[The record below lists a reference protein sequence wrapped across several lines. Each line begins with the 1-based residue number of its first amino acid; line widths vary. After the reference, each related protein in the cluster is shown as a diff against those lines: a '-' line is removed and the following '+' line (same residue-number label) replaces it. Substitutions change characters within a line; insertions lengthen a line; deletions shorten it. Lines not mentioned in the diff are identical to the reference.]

1 MDKRRRAGILMPISS
16 LPSPYGIGTM
26 GESAYRFVQW
36 LKSAGMKVWQTL
48 PLLPTNYGDSPY
60 QSCDARA
67 LNPYFIDF
75 EELRKE
81 GLLEESEYKNVDWA
95 YDERRVE
102 YGKLFLHKANVL
114 KKAFARFDR
123 EDEGWR
129 TFLNQGEYADFGVFM
144 ALKCRF
150 GHQPWTEWE
159 DYRVYDEKKITEFVQ
174 KNRDEVEFWQFTQY
188 IFLKQWN
195 ALKAYANGNGIE
207 IMGDMPIYVAY
218 DSVEMWKHGK
228 ELFLL
233 DEEGNPELVAGVPPD
248 AFSDDGQLWGNPIY
262 DWEKM
267 KKGGYTWWKKRIDE
281 ALQLFDI
288 VRIDHF
294 RGFDRF
300 YAIPVNASTARQGEW
315 RNGPSA
321 ELFKGRE
328 DYNIIAED
336 LGVIDDGVREMMKKT
351 GYPGMKVCEFAFDG
365 NPDNEHK
372 PSNYTSNYVA
382 YTGTHDNEPLR
393 SYIENLTGQYAK
405 AFARDL
411 KHECKQAG
419 IAYRGKTSSLK
430 CRTVIRL
437 LFASKA
443 FMIIIPMQDVL
454 CRGAESRINFPS
466 TVSPDN
472 WAYRFLENDFTAMTS
487 GWLKGLARNHQR

>member
-1 MDKRRRAGILMPISS
+1 MEKHRRAGILMPISA

-26 GESAYRFVQW
+26 GQHARKFVRW
-36 LKSAGMKVWQTL
+36 LKDAGMKTWQTL

-60 QSCDARA
+60 QACDSKA
-67 LNPYFIDF
+67 LNFYFIDF
-75 EELRKE
+75 DELEKD
-81 GLLEESEYKNVDWA
+81 GLLKKEEYEQINWGD
-95 YDERRVE
+95 DPRRVD

-114 KKAFARFDR
+114 RLAFSRFDKTNR
-123 EDEGWR
+123 FWQS
-129 TFLNQGEYADFGVFM
+129 FLNKKSYYDFAVFM
-144 ALKCRF
+144 SLKCQF
-150 GHQPWTEWE
+150 EHKPWTEWGE
-159 DYRVYDEKKITEFVQ
+159 YKRYDEEKVVNFVEEH
-174 KNRDEVEFWQFTQY
+174 REEVEFWQFTQY
-188 IFLKQWN
+188 IFIKQWKE
-195 ALKAYANGNGIE
+195 LKRYAHKFGIE

-218 DSVEMWKHGK
+218 DSVEMWKCGK
-228 ELFLL
+228 SLFCL
-233 DEEGNPELVAGVPPD
+233 DERGEPSEVAGVPPD

-267 KKGGYTWWKKRIDE
+267 KKDGYTWWKKRIDE

-393 SYIENLTGQYAK
+393 SYIENLTGKYEK

-454 CRGAESRINFPS
+454 CRGAESRMNFPS

-472 WAYRFLENDFTAMTS
+472 WSYRFLENDFTAMTS

>member
-16 LPSPYGIGTM
+16 LPAPYGIGTM

-159 DYRVYDEKKITEFVQ
+159 DYRVYNEKKITEFVQ

-218 DSVEMWKHGK
+218 DSVEMWKYGK

-248 AFSDDGQLWGNPIY
+248 AFTDEGQLWGNPVY

-267 KKGGYTWWKKRIDE
+267 KKNGYAWWQNRIDK
-281 ALQLFDI
+281 ALTYFDI

-300 YAIPVNASTARQGEW
+300 YAVASDAENAKNGTWMQ
-315 RNGPSA
+315 GPSS
-321 ELFKGRE
+321 ELFRGRE
-328 DYNIIAED
+328 HCNIVAED
-336 LGVIDDGVREMMKKT
+336 LGIIDDGVRKLMKAT
-351 GYPGMKVCEFAFDG
+351 GYPGMKVIEFAFDG
-365 NPDNEHK
+365 SPENEHK
-372 PSNYTSNYVA
+372 PTNYTENFVA
-382 YTGTHDNEPLR
+382 YTGTHDNQPLR
-393 SYIENLTGQYAK
+393 AYIDELTGYYKTALDG
-405 AFARDL
+405 DL
-411 KHECKQAG
+411 QKECEA
-419 IAYRGKTSSLK
+419 ADVVYEGKTSSEK

-443 FMIIIPMQDVL
+443 FLTVVPMQDVL
-454 CRGAESRINFPS
+454 CLGNESRINFPS
-466 TVSPDN
+466 TVYADN
-472 WAYRFLENDFTAMTS
+472 WSYRFTSEEFTEETAA
-487 GWLKGLARNHQR
+487 WLRGLAKKYNR

>member
-1 MDKRRRAGILMPISS
+1 MEKHRRAGILMPISA

-26 GESAYRFVQW
+26 GRQARKFVRW
-36 LKSAGMKVWQTL
+36 LKGAGMKTWQTL

-60 QSCDARA
+60 QACDSKS
-67 LNPYFIDF
+67 LNFYFIDF
-75 EELRKE
+75 DELEKQ
-81 GLLEESEYKNVDWA
+81 GLLKKEEYTQIDWG
-95 YDERRVE
+95 DNPRRVD

-114 KKAFARFDR
+114 RLAFSRFDKTNR
-123 EDEGWR
+123 FWQS
-129 TFLNQGEYADFGVFM
+129 FLNKKSYYDFGVFM
-144 ALKCRF
+144 SLKCQF
-150 GHQPWTEWE
+150 GHEPWTEWGE
-159 DYRVYDEKKITEFVQ
+159 YKCYDEAKVANFV
-174 KNRDEVEFWQFTQY
+174 KEHCDEVEFWQFTQY
-188 IFLKQWN
+188 IFIKQWK
-195 ALKAYANGNGIE
+195 ALKRYAHKFGVE
-207 IMGDMPIYVAY
+207 IMGDMPIYIAY
-218 DSVEMWKHGK
+218 DSVEMWKYGK
-228 ELFLL
+228 SLFCL
-233 DEEGNPELVAGVPPD
+233 DERGEPSEVAGVPPD

-267 KKGGYTWWKKRIDE
+267 KKDGYTWWKKRIDE

-393 SYIENLTGQYAK
+393 SYIENLTGKYEK

-454 CRGAESRINFPS
+454 CRGAESRMNFPS

-472 WAYRFLENDFTAMTS
+472 WSYRFLENDFTAMTS

>member
-1 MDKRRRAGILMPISS
+1 MEKHRRAGILMPISA

-26 GESAYRFVQW
+26 GQQARKFVRW
-36 LKSAGMKVWQTL
+36 LKGAGMKTWQTL

-60 QSCDARA
+60 QACDSKA
-67 LNPYFIDF
+67 LNFYFIDF
-75 EELRKE
+75 DELEKQ
-81 GLLEESEYKNVDWA
+81 GLLKKEEYTQIDWG
-95 YDERRVE
+95 DNPRRVD

-114 KKAFARFDR
+114 RLAFSRFDKTNR
-123 EDEGWR
+123 FWQS
-129 TFLNQGEYADFGVFM
+129 FLNKKSYYDFGVFM
-144 ALKCRF
+144 SLKCQF
-150 GHQPWTEWE
+150 GHEPWTEWGE
-159 DYRVYDEKKITEFVQ
+159 YKCYDEAKVANFV
-174 KNRDEVEFWQFTQY
+174 KEHCDEVEFWQFTQY
-188 IFLKQWN
+188 IFIKQWK
-195 ALKAYANGNGIE
+195 ALKRYAHKFGVE
-207 IMGDMPIYVAY
+207 IMGDMPIYIAY
-218 DSVEMWKHGK
+218 DSVEMWKYGK
-228 ELFLL
+228 SLFCL
-233 DEEGNPELVAGVPPD
+233 DERGEPSEVAGVPPD

-267 KKGGYTWWKKRIDE
+267 KKDGYTWWKKRIDE

-315 RNGPSA
+315 RTGPSA

-393 SYIENLTGQYAK
+393 SYIENLTGKYAK

-454 CRGAESRINFPS
+454 CRGAESRMNFPS

-472 WAYRFLENDFTAMTS
+472 WSYRFLENDFTAMTS

>member
-1 MDKRRRAGILMPISS
+1 LEKD
-16 LPSPYGIGTM
+16 
-26 GESAYRFVQW
+26 
-36 LKSAGMKVWQTL
+36 
-48 PLLPTNYGDSPY
+48 
-60 QSCDARA
+60 
-67 LNPYFIDF
+67 
-75 EELRKE
+75 
-81 GLLEESEYKNVDWA
+81 GLLKKEEYEQINWGD
-95 YDERRVE
+95 DPRRVD
-102 YGKLFLHKANVL
+102 YGKLFLYKANVL
-114 KKAFARFDR
+114 RLAFSRFDKTNR
-123 EDEGWR
+123 FWQSFIHEKC
-129 TFLNQGEYADFGVFM
+129 YYDFGVFM
-144 ALKCRF
+144 SLKCQF
-150 GHQPWTEWE
+150 EHKPWTEWGE
-159 DYRVYDEKKITEFVQ
+159 YKRYDEEKVVNFVEEH
-174 KNRDEVEFWQFTQY
+174 REEVEFWQFTQY
-188 IFLKQWN
+188 IFIKQWKE
-195 ALKAYANGNGIE
+195 LKRYAHKFGIE

-218 DSVEMWKHGK
+218 DSVEMWKCGK
-228 ELFLL
+228 SLFCL
-233 DEEGNPELVAGVPPD
+233 DERGEPSEVAGVPPD

-267 KKGGYTWWKKRIDE
+267 KKDGYTWWKKRIDE
-281 ALQLFDI
+281 AFQLFDI

-393 SYIENLTGQYAK
+393 SYIENLTGKYEK

-454 CRGAESRINFPS
+454 CRGAESRMNFPS

-472 WAYRFLENDFTAMTS
+472 WSYRFLENDFTAMTS

>member
-16 LPSPYGIGTM
+16 LPAPYGIGTM
-26 GESAYRFVQW
+26 GEAAYRFVQW

-159 DYRVYDEKKITEFVQ
+159 DYRVYNEKKITEFVQ

-248 AFSDDGQLWGNPIY
+248 AFTDEGQLWGNPVY

-267 KKGGYTWWKKRIDE
+267 KK
-281 ALQLFDI
+281 
-288 VRIDHF
+288 
-294 RGFDRF
+294 
-300 YAIPVNASTARQGEW
+300 
-315 RNGPSA
+315 
-321 ELFKGRE
+321 
-328 DYNIIAED
+328 
-336 LGVIDDGVREMMKKT
+336 
-351 GYPGMKVCEFAFDG
+351 
-365 NPDNEHK
+365 
-372 PSNYTSNYVA
+372 NYLVHN
-382 YTGTHDNEPLR
+382 N
-393 SYIENLTGQYAK
+393 
-405 AFARDL
+405 
-411 KHECKQAG
+411 
-419 IAYRGKTSSLK
+419 
-430 CRTVIRL
+430 
-437 LFASKA
+437 
-443 FMIIIPMQDVL
+443 
-454 CRGAESRINFPS
+454 
-466 TVSPDN
+466 
-472 WAYRFLENDFTAMTS
+472 
-487 GWLKGLARNHQR
+487 

>member
-1 MDKRRRAGILMPISS
+1 MWKCGKS
-16 LPSPYGIGTM
+16 L
-26 GESAYRFVQW
+26 FC
-36 LKSAGMKVWQTL
+36 L
-48 PLLPTNYGDSPY
+48 
-60 QSCDARA
+60 
-67 LNPYFIDF
+67 
-75 EELRKE
+75 
-81 GLLEESEYKNVDWA
+81 
-95 YDERRVE
+95 DER
-102 YGKLFLHKANVL
+102 
-114 KKAFARFDR
+114 
-123 EDEGWR
+123 
-129 TFLNQGEYADFGVFM
+129 GE
-144 ALKCRF
+144 
-150 GHQPWTEWE
+150 PSE
-159 DYRVYDEKKITEFVQ
+159 
-174 KNRDEVEFWQFTQY
+174 
-188 IFLKQWN
+188 
-195 ALKAYANGNGIE
+195 
-207 IMGDMPIYVAY
+207 
-218 DSVEMWKHGK
+218 
-228 ELFLL
+228 
-233 DEEGNPELVAGVPPD
+233 VAGVPPD

-267 KKGGYTWWKKRIDE
+267 KKDGYTWWKKRIDE

-393 SYIENLTGQYAK
+393 SYIENLTGKYEK

-454 CRGAESRINFPS
+454 CRGAESRMNFPS

-472 WAYRFLENDFTAMTS
+472 WSYRFLENDFTAMTS

>member
-1 MDKRRRAGILMPISS
+1 MEKHRRAGILMPISA

-26 GESAYRFVQW
+26 GQQARKFVRW
-36 LKSAGMKVWQTL
+36 LKGAGMKTWQTL

-60 QSCDARA
+60 QACDSKA
-67 LNPYFIDF
+67 LNFYFIDF
-75 EELRKE
+75 DELEKQ
-81 GLLEESEYKNVDWA
+81 GLLKKEEYTQIDWG
-95 YDERRVE
+95 DNPRRVD

-114 KKAFARFDR
+114 RLAFSRFDKTNR
-123 EDEGWR
+123 FWQS
-129 TFLNQGEYADFGVFM
+129 FLNKKCYYDFGVFM
-144 ALKCRF
+144 SLKCQF
-150 GHQPWTEWE
+150 GHEPWTEWGE
-159 DYRVYDEKKITEFVQ
+159 YKCYDEAKVANFV
-174 KNRDEVEFWQFTQY
+174 KEHCDEVEFWQFTQY
-188 IFLKQWN
+188 IFIKQWK
-195 ALKAYANGNGIE
+195 ALKRYAHKFGVE
-207 IMGDMPIYVAY
+207 IMGDMPIYIAY
-218 DSVEMWKHGK
+218 DSVEMWKYGK
-228 ELFLL
+228 SLFCL
-233 DEEGNPELVAGVPPD
+233 DERGEPSEVAGVPPD

-267 KKGGYTWWKKRIDE
+267 KKDGYTWWKKRIDE

-300 YAIPVNASTARQGEW
+300 YAIPVNALTAREGGW
-315 RNGPSA
+315 RDGPSA

-328 DYNIIAED
+328 DYNIVAED

-393 SYIENLTGQYAK
+393 AYIENLTGQYEK
-405 AFARDL
+405 AFECDL
-411 KHECKQAG
+411 KRECKQAG
-419 IAYRGKTSSLK
+419 IVYRGKTSSHK

-454 CRGAESRINFPS
+454 CRGAESRMNFPS

-472 WAYRFLENDFTAMTS
+472 WSYRFLDTDFMMTTRV
-487 GWLKGLARNHQR
+487 WLKGLARTNQR

>member
-1 MDKRRRAGILMPISS
+1 
-16 LPSPYGIGTM
+16 
-26 GESAYRFVQW
+26 
-36 LKSAGMKVWQTL
+36 MKVWQTL

-248 AFSDDGQLWGNPIY
+248 AFSDDGQLWGNPLY
-262 DWEKM
+262 DWEYHKET
-267 KKGGYTWWKKRIDE
+267 GYDWWMKRIGNCY
-281 ALQLFDI
+281 QLYDI
-288 VRIDHF
+288 VRNDHF
-294 RGFDRF
+294 RGFDE
-300 YAIPVNASTARQGEW
+300 YYSIPYGDPTAENGKWMPGPGYDLFRTMKEKLGE
-315 RNGPSA
+315 RA
-321 ELFKGRE
+321 V
-328 DYNIIAED
+328 IAED
-336 LGVIDDGVREMMKKT
+336 LGFLTDSVIKLIEDT
-351 GYPGMKVCEFAFDG
+351 GYPGMKILQFAFDSR
-365 NPDNEHK
+365 DESDYL
-372 PSNYTSNYVA
+372 PSKYTPNCVV
-382 YTGTHDNEPLR
+382 YTGTHDNDTVVGWFNTIEGPDKDFAK
-393 SYIENLTGQYAK
+393 SYVGITDDNDPELNWKFIRCAMASVADTAVIPIQDYLGLGSE
-405 AFARDL
+405 ARTN
-411 KHECKQAG
+411 
-419 IAYRGKTSSLK
+419 I
-430 CRTVIRL
+430 
-437 LFASKA
+437 
-443 FMIIIPMQDVL
+443 
-454 CRGAESRINFPS
+454 PS
-466 TVSPDN
+466 TLGIN
-472 WAYRFLENDFTAMTS
+472 WKWR
-487 GWLKGLARNHQR
+487 LKVDACTDELANKMKELAKECNR